1 MSFTASELK
10 DISKNWAQERTLG
23 ELRDKMASNNSILA
37 AIAKEKFNLDAA
49 TIRSFEDAIDDA
61 KDGLTELQNSAEKAK
76 RAQVNQLRHEQR
88 MQGYEQE
95 IKGNYKRSV
104 DDLRSSLDKMSRFD
118 SSRLYEGVTSGINSL
133 SYNFRKADGSATGL
147 STAFAGLNKV
157 VAVVA
162 AGVGIFASGMPAFQ
176 AMANTGVTFGGSLE
190 KMQEMVGRTGL
201 KLEEF
206 QGLVGQFGTTIGG
219 VGEENFAKLIRATQ
233 TATREFGM
241 YGQTSQQ
248 QAESVSFFVNSLVE
262 GGLSFQQ
269 ASAMNEQGTAQYL
282 RELTALTILT
292 GKDRKTLEARQK
304 ELDQDRFIRLRV
316 RQLEQTNPEAAATF
330 KKNTGQL
337 AMDIGPKL
345 TRAIAGMQ
353 YGLMPPDEQMR
364 AFMSIGGT
372 MSGME
377 QLSRQL
383 TSGSTLDMMEGAGNL
398 KRNFSQGQGL
408 NDFVTQA
415 YLGSK
420 YAGAGDIADEL
431 YGDAAR
437 AKAAEAQPGG
447 MQRILDIFT
456 GRGGNLDQATTAMQK
471 VTMDTARITGDF
483 KAALWAA
490 TQQLGLFTKVLE
502 PLAAATGA
510 GAGAANSFY
519 GMAASG
525 MSGAASALMTG
536 AAVAL
541 MPKLLASTALKAA
554 IPRLLGG
561 GGLGLTSMLGST
573 GMMSGMM
580 GGAGNLAA
588 RGGLLGMTGNRLLGS
603 GLSRGIL
610 GGGLGGLA
618 GGMAG
623 AGLGSMLG
631 LGSFGSGALGVL
643 GGAAGGFLMGGPVG
657 ALVGGLGA
665 ALPMLISSA
674 SASEARPGDQTG
686 NAGGLLQDS
695 TALVEM
701 QASSTSYVSA
711 MAALVSRV
719 AAQATMTSLAPP
731 IAPQN
736 DALLGMVT
744 TLNSTVAAQTPYIQ
758 DQARQA
764 RITAGIIGDFA

>member
-1 MSFTASELK
+1 MNVTASELTT
-10 DISKNWAQERTLG
+10 ISKNWAQDRTLA
-23 ELRDKMASNNSILA
+23 ELRDKVSTSNKLLA
-37 AIAKEKFNLDAA
+37 KIADVKQEDLANLQEFNDALGDAA
-49 TIRSFEDAIDDA
+49 S
-61 KDGLTELQNSAEKAK
+61 GLTKLQVEAEKSK
-76 RAQVNQLRHEQR
+76 RAEVNKLRHEQR
-88 MQGYEQE
+88 MQDFDKE
-95 IKGNYKRSV
+95 IQGSYKRSV
-104 DDLRSSLDKMSRFD
+104 DDLRSSLERVSKFD
-118 SSRLYEGVTSGINSL
+118 STKLYDGITSSL
-133 SYNFRKADGSATGL
+133 SYLDMKFRDTSGNATKL
-147 STAFAGLNKV
+147 SSGFSILNKA
-157 VAVVA
+157 VATVA

-176 AMANTGVTFGGSLE
+176 AMASTGVTFGGSLE
-190 KMQEMVGRTGL
+190 KMQEMVGRSGL

-206 QGLVGQFGTTIGG
+206 QGIVSQFGTTIGG
-219 VGEENFAKLIRATQ
+219 VGEQNFSKLVRGVQ
-233 TATREFGM
+233 DSTRQFGL
-241 YGQTSQQ
+241 YGQTVGQQ
-248 QAESVSFFVNSLVE
+248 GEAVASFLDMLAK
-262 GGLSFQQ
+262 GGLAYGMSTDMQREG
-269 ASAMNEQGTAQYL
+269 AVKYV
-282 RELTALTILT
+282 RELTALTELT
-292 GKDRKTLEARQK
+292 GKDRKELEARSKAAAEDAAIMLRIRQ
-304 ELDQDRFIRLRV
+304 LNRTDPAAAQRLRANQDQIA
-316 RQLEQTNPEAAATF
+316 RTLGPEMA
-330 KKNTGQL
+330 
-337 AMDIGPKL
+337 
-345 TRAIAGMQ
+345 RAIVGMQ
-353 YGLMPPDEQMR
+353 MGIMPSDPQMR
-364 AFMSIGGT
+364 AMMSIGDLMPSMTAMSRGLTTGT
-372 MSGME
+372 TEETLRSALDFQRALTESRGLDTL
-377 QLSRQL
+377 QLQAQV
-383 TSGSTLDMMEGAGNL
+383 GGAYGGAAQMFAKML
-398 KRNFSQGQGL
+398 PEAEK
-408 NDFVTQA
+408 TQ
-415 YLGSK
+415 
-420 YAGAGDIADEL
+420 
-431 YGDAAR
+431 
-437 AKAAEAQPGG
+437 AAEARPGG
-447 MQRILDIFT
+447 LARIFDIFT
-456 GRGGNLDQATTAMQK
+456 GRSGNLDRATTAAQQI
-471 VTMDTARITGDF
+471 TLDTARITGDF
-483 KAALWAA
+483 KAALYAA

-502 PLAAATGA
+502 PLAAATGV

-525 MSGAASALMTG
+525 ISGAASAIATG

-561 GGLGLTSMLGST
+561 GGLGLTSQLGST
-573 GMMSGMM
+573 GIMSSMM

-631 LGSFGSGALGVL
+631 FGSFGSGALGVL

-674 SASEARPGDQTG
+674 SAAEANPGDQTG

-731 IAPQN
+731 MAPQN

-764 RITAGIIGDFA
+764 RITAGIIGDFG